1 MTSQTDDLSSL
12 GRADS
17 LQDAA
22 WQSQV
27 ARPWLIAL
35 QATCLAMGPWLIALS
50 IGAHPA
56 LRWAPLPIFV
66 AALLGTCSAQWLAQP
81 AQRLTGKTAFLLA
94 EFLVMLALLRL
105 LTWAWSG
112 QWPTLAT
119 VRDWVLEPWT
129 FFDGLFVAVS
139 LCCAL
144 AWHRAG
150 VVATIFYWL
159 ALTPGELAYDA
170 ERRAGSL
177 WRLGRMPE
185 RAYVSRA
192 ELVEQYTSQWLLGGI
207 FLAFC
212 AAVTRVRIGPGWSL
226 NVFSMGVAPQI
237 VVASVLYFLI
247 GLVLIS
253 QARLAVLR
261 AQWLQDGVE
270 MPEHLPDRWSR
281 FSLLIIVGVGLLA
294 ALLPL
299 GSTWQIGAILDA
311 VVMAIVQ
318 AALWVV
324 FLVTTL
330 FALLLRAFGQDA
342 PLPEMPQETAPA
354 TMMPSMP
361 WLALPPW
368 VGGASL
374 WLAVVVALLLSLR
387 FLLGESGLGVTKEK
401 LLRALAALL
410 ASFKARWQGL
420 RRLARSVQVSLPGY
434 RSRATREPTLAP
446 PWRFVRLGALPPR
459 EQVRYF
465 YLSTLRRAADHG
477 VARQPAQTPLEFVH
491 DLESTWP
498 ETEVDVEA
506 LTEAFVLARYD
517 VAEISSDKARA
528 VKSIWERI
536 KRALRGRRNA
546 APGGS
551 DGLR

>member
-1 MTSQTDDLSSL
+1 MTSQTDELSPL

-17 LQDAA
+17 LQDSA

-35 QATCLAMGPWLIALS
+35 QATCLAMGPWLVALVIS
-50 IGAHPA
+50 ANPA

-66 AALLGTCSAQWLAQP
+66 AALVGTYSAQWLAQP
-81 AQRLTGKTAFLLA
+81 TQRLTGKTAFLLA

-112 QWPTLAT
+112 QWPTLGAM
-119 VRDWVLEPWT
+119 RGWILEPWT
-129 FFDGLFVAVS
+129 FFDGFFVAVS

-170 ERRAGSL
+170 ERRAGNL

-185 RAYVSRA
+185 RAYVSRS
-192 ELVEQYTSQWLLGGI
+192 ELVDQYTSQWLLGGI

-212 AAVTRVRIGPGWSL
+212 AAVTRVRFGPGWSL
-226 NVFSMGVAPQI
+226 NVLIMGIPPQI
-237 VVASVLYFLI
+237 VVASVVYFWI

-270 MPEHLPDRWSR
+270 MPEHLPGRWSR
-281 FSLLIIVGVGLLA
+281 FSLLIIVGIGLLA

-299 GSTWQIGAILDA
+299 GSTWQIGAVLNAVLMA
-311 VVMAIVQ
+311 VVQVV
-318 AALWVV
+318 LWVI

-330 FALLLRAFGQDA
+330 FALLLRLAGQDA
-342 PLPEMPQETAPA
+342 PMPEMPQEIGPAAMAP
-354 TMMPSMP
+354 SLP

-368 VGGASL
+368 LGGASL
-374 WLAVVVALLLSLR
+374 WLVVVVALLLSLR
-387 FLLGESGLGVTKEK
+387 FLLGESGLAVTRGK
-401 LLRALAALL
+401 LQSALTRLL
-410 ASFKARWQGL
+410 AYFRSRWQGL
-420 RRLARSVQVSLPGY
+420 GRLAQAAQVSLPGR
-434 RSRATREPTLAP
+434 RSQAARKAAP
-446 PWRFVRLGALPPR
+446 AQPWRFIRLGALPPR

-465 YLSTLRRAADHG
+465 YLSTLRRAADQG
-477 VARQPAQTPLEFVH
+477 VARRPAQTPLEFVR

-498 ETEVDVEA
+498 ETELDVEA
-506 LTEAFVLARYD
+506 LTEAFVVARYD
-517 VAEISSDKARA
+517 VAEISSDEARL

-536 KRALRGRRNA
+536 KRALSSRRNA
-546 APGGS
+546 ATGGS